1 MKILWD
7 PSNTRIVSTFCIV
20 DDDDSIED
28 VTIRGF
34 VFVTWGQWDKSLASD
49 WSRVI
54 TWHRHWRLIGWGSHR
69 AKNGPNYSPVFL
81 GHGDMETC
89 SVASIIRVISGQ
101 SCRYKPFCQDQKKK
115 ITNVYRRCLIRVIHV
130 LHTFFCYEK
139 LSYLTF
145 LFNWVFINE
154 PSYEVVAVL
163 IMLTVMSVAELNV
176 ISARSWAPSD
186 NFDGR

>member
-54 TWHRHWRLIGWGSHR
+54 TWHRYWCLIGWGGHR

-115 ITNVYRRCLIRVIHV
+115 ITNAYRKSPYIS
-130 LHTFFCYEK
+130 EK